1 MRILITGI
9 SGFIGGH
16 LGECLLADGAE
27 LHGLARSDFDPPW
40 PKCAYHRAD
49 ITDRD
54 ELASALRAARPDRIY
69 HLGGLI
75 RAPADRESDLF
86 ESNVLGTARLFEALR
101 VLDMTPRV
109 LVASSGAVYGVPN
122 GLPIDEAAPLRPVS
136 AYGASK
142 VAQESVA
149 LQAHLAY
156 GIPAVVTRT
165 FNLLGS
171 GQPVSLVA
179 SGLARQIA
187 KAESGGERTIR
198 VGNLAPRRDFLD
210 VRDAVR
216 AYVLLM
222 EAGEPG
228 RVYNVCSGT
237 SRSVRDCADVLMG
250 HARVP
255 VELEIERLR
264 VRDSAQ
270 EIEDH
275 FGAPD
280 RLKAETGWE
289 PNIGFENSLA
299 DMLEHWR
306 KVLKEKEVHEL
317 A

>member
-9 SGFIGGH
+9 SGFIGRH
-16 LGECLLADGAE
+16 LANRLSDDGAE
-27 LHGLARSDFDPPW
+27 LHGLARSNFDPPW

-49 ITDRD
+49 MTSRD
-54 ELASALRAARPDRIY
+54 ELASTLRAARPDRIY
-69 HLGGLI
+69 HLAGLI

-86 ESNVLGTARLFEALR
+86 ESNVLGTARLFETLR

-109 LVASSGAVYGVPN
+109 LVASSGAVYGVPAK
-122 GLPIDEAAPLRPVS
+122 LPIDEAAPLRPVS

-156 GIPAVVTRT
+156 GIPVVVTRT

-179 SGLARQIA
+179 SQLARQIA
-187 KAESGGERTIR
+187 RAELGGERTIR

-228 RVYNVCSGT
+228 RVYNVCSGA
-237 SRSVRDCADVLMG
+237 SRSVRDCADVLMS
-250 HARVP
+250 HAQVP
-255 VELEIERLR
+255 VELEVERLR
-264 VRDSAQ
+264 VRVSSQ

-275 FGAPD
+275 FGALD

-306 KVLKEKEVHEL
+306 KVLKEKEIHEL